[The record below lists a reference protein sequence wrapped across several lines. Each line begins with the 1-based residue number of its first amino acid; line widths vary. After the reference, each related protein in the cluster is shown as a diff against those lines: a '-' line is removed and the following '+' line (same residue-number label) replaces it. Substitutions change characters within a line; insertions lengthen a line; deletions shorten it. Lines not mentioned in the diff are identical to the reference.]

1 MGTLGL
7 DRPGLDRTL
16 AELPRQRL
24 PRFPGWWVALGPG
37 IIWMALAQGSGELI
51 WWPYM
56 IAKYGL
62 TFLCLLI
69 PACLLQYPVTVEIG
83 RYTLLTGESI
93 FSGFIRLNRYFGI
106 FLWLLMTLSFLWF
119 GAFASAGGTAL
130 AAMTDFPQGW
140 TPRGQTLFWGYATI
154 AVFILAIVFSG
165 VIYQLIENFMKVVAL
180 VTIFGLLWACTTPEV
195 IAALPSFSEGLLGP
209 PSDIPRAWD
218 PADATKLL
226 TAITFAGLGG
236 FWILFYSYWLRD
248 KGSGMAGHMGRITG
262 PLAKKPEVVST
273 EGMLPIDHRSNR
285 QAWRI
290 WKRFLKTDVLVGIL
304 GNLLTTMM
312 MCLLA
317 WALLYP
323 QGLVP
328 QDYEIAVVQS
338 RFFEVSWGAFGRILF
353 LLIAAAFLADTW
365 LATADAVSRTQADVL
380 HILFP
385 AARRWPMRKWYF
397 LILGLLTLITGF
409 TMSLETPGT
418 LILISA
424 LIGFIGTVIFPLALY
439 QLNHRLLAKEL
450 PVWAR
455 PSRFSAALLGVSFV
469 AYAALAITYLWFR
482 FYAT

>member
-1 MGTLGL
+1 M
-7 DRPGLDRTL
+7 RTAL
-16 AELPRQRL
+16 TDLPRRRL
-24 PRFPGWWVALGPG
+24 PKFPGWWVALGPG

-83 RYTLLTGESI
+83 RYTMLTGESI
-93 FSGFIRLNRYFGI
+93 FSGFIRLNRHFGI
-106 FLWLLMTLSFLWF
+106 FLWLLMSLSFLWF

-130 AAMTDFPQGW
+130 AAMTGFPQGW
-140 TPRGQTLFWGYATI
+140 SPRGQALFWGYATI
-154 AVFILAIVFSG
+154 AAFILAIVFSR
-165 VIYQLIENFMKVVAL
+165 VIYQVIENFMKVVAL
-180 VTIFGLLWACTTPEV
+180 VTIIGLIWACASPEV
-195 IAALPSFSEGLLGP
+195 LAALPSFGKGLLAP
-209 PSDIPRAWD
+209 AAAMPRPWD

-262 PLAKKPEVVST
+262 PLAKRPEVVST
-273 EGMLPIDHRSNR
+273 EGLLPVDHRGNH
-285 QAWRI
+285 QAWRT
-290 WKRFLKTDVLVGIL
+290 WKRFLKTDVLIGIL

-317 WALLYP
+317 WALLFP
-323 QGLVP
+323 QGLIP

-338 RFFEVSWGAFGRILF
+338 RFFEVSWGTFGRVLF
-353 LLIAAAFLADTW
+353 LLVAAAFLADTW

-385 AARRWPMRKWYF
+385 RARRWPMRKLYF
-397 LILGLLTLITGF
+397 YVLGLLTLVTGF
-409 TMSLETPGT
+409 TMSLEAPGT

-424 LIGFIGTVIFPLALY
+424 VIGFVGTVIFPVALY
-439 QLNHRLLAKEL
+439 RLNHQVLAPML
-450 PVWAR
+450 PHWAR
-455 PSRFSAALLGVSFV
+455 PSKCSAYLLGISFV
-469 AYAALAITYLWFR
+469 AYSALAIAYLWFSLH
-482 FYAT
+482 TS